1 MDMTEYI
8 YPQLLFIIPF
18 LNLTGWW
25 LKHKTNVANKLIP
38 LIFLVGVFAFD
49 QITKFLVVKN
59 IPLYTIKFSFF
70 GDLLRIVHVRNLG
83 AAFSMGSNLASSFRA
98 ILLSFLPL
106 VVLIFALVI
115 YFRSNDFSY
124 YQRWLICGILGGGF
138 GNIFDRIF
146 RPEGVV
152 DFIDV
157 KFFGL
162 FGMERFPTFNVADS
176 FVMVC
181 AILLV
186 ISVINQM
193 VREEKNK
200 KAEEK
205 K

>member
-1 MDMTEYI
+1 MRAKGYTEEE
-8 YPQLLFIIPF
+8 LRES
-18 LNLTGWW
+18 G
-25 LKHKTNVANKLIP
+25 
-38 LIFLVGVFAFD
+38 LVSVS
-49 QITKFLVVKN
+49 QKN
-59 IPLYTIKFSFF
+59 
-70 GDLLRIVHVRNLG
+70 
-83 AAFSMGSNLASSFRA
+83 
-98 ILLSFLPL
+98 
-106 VVLIFALVI
+106 
-115 YFRSNDFSY
+115 
-124 YQRWLICGILGGGF
+124 
-138 GNIFDRIF
+138 GNIFDRFF

-186 ISVINQM
+186 ISVINNI
-193 VREEKNK
+193 VRDEKKK